1 MISAWCDL
9 VVMET
14 RELGD
19 RTESVFAWE
28 EAEEGAPLACPQTDT
43 GAWHPVCVG
52 ADRLE
57 MDLWVVSPCHVTRS
71 IAVPRVHPPAAL
83 GWNGACKHSVFN
95 SRVLQVSFLHLD

>member
-19 RTESVFAWE
+19 RTESVFAWG

-52 ADRLE
+52 ADWLE
-57 MDLWVVSPCHVTRS
+57 TD
-71 IAVPRVHPPAAL
+71 
-83 GWNGACKHSVFN
+83 
-95 SRVLQVSFLHLD
+95 